1 MSDVSGTGNGGRP
14 AAIAAPP
21 LTAYGR
27 PMPLACQLASC
38 DGDQAFIAGLIHA
51 EISRLAKAAPVTIT
65 SVTYEGRGGTL
76 YVNVYY
82 LTDAMRPVAVAKV
95 IDVWRMPSGVGRA
108 TRWVREQAQALIDA
122 VATGR
127 RAFASDQG

>member
-1 MSDVSGTGNGGRP
+1 
-14 AAIAAPP
+14 
-21 LTAYGR
+21 
-27 PMPLACQLASC
+27 MPLAYQLASC
-38 DGDQAFIAGLIHA
+38 DGHQALIAGLIHA

-65 SVTYEGRGGTL
+65 SVTYEGRGDTL

-108 TRWVREQAQALIDA
+108 TRWVREQAQALIDT

-127 RAFASDQG
+127 RAFAD